1 MRRPRN
7 TYPCY
12 CSQIPH
18 AIYYVTIAYNYTT
31 PFGTFQLFSNVFV
44 RLLGHGNTWTYFVM
58 LIGSQLLNREAVR
71 IKTYLRARGELY
83 VLDVAGNFKLR
94 LEEGVH
100 REELE
105 YRL

>member
-1 MRRPRN
+1 
-7 TYPCY
+7 
-12 CSQIPH
+12 
-18 AIYYVTIAYNYTT
+18 
-31 PFGTFQLFSNVFV
+31 
-44 RLLGHGNTWTYFVM
+44 M